1 MGFLLYFQKSKVV
14 ERLLILYLYTEM
26 SVDNRRWMTEMM
38 KHWIVERDVDNNGGY
53 PQIVDAAKFLQQ
65 NEVVAFPTETVYGLG
80 ANAKSDTA
88 VEKIFKAKGRPSDN
102 PLIVHISNK
111 DQLEELVAEVPSDA
125 ADLIDAFWPG
135 ALTIIFNNKE
145 NVFSQKVTAGL
156 STVGIRMPDH
166 PVALAII
173 EASGLPIAA
182 PSANRSGK
190 PSPTTAQHVIEDLED
205 RIAGVVDGG
214 ETGVG
219 VESTVVDCTGPR
231 PVILRPGGVTKE
243 QLEEVVGIVEVD
255 PSLKEGK
262 GAPKSPGM
270 KYTHY
275 APDAPVYLVDG
286 TRADLQKLVDN
297 KKAEGLKVG
306 VLTTEEFMA
315 DFQADVILSIGRRED
330 LTTVARNLYD
340 TLRAFNKRDVDIIFA
355 EMFPEEGVGLAIMN
369 RLQKAAGYRV
379 IKG

>member
-1 MGFLLYFQKSKVV
+1 
-14 ERLLILYLYTEM
+14 
-26 SVDNRRWMTEMM
+26 M
-38 KHWIVERDVDNNGGY
+38 KHWIVESDVDKNKSY
-53 PQIVDAAKFLQQ
+53 PQIVDAAKVLQQ
-65 NEVVAFPTETVYGLG
+65 DEVVAFPTETVYGLG
-80 ANAKSDTA
+80 ADATSDTA

-111 DQLEELVAEVPSDA
+111 EQLEGLVEEIPVDA
-125 ADLIDAFWPG
+125 SKLIDAYWPG
-135 ALTIIFNNKE
+135 PLTIIFKNKE
-145 NVFSQKVTAGL
+145 NVFSERVTAGL
-156 STVGIRMPDH
+156 DTVGIRMPDH
-166 PVALAII
+166 PVALSII
-173 EASGLPIAA
+173 EATGLPIAA

-190 PSPTTAQHVIEDLED
+190 PSPTTAQHVIDDLD
-205 RIAGVVDGG
+205 GRIAGVVDGG

-219 VESTVVDCTGPR
+219 VESTVVDCTGEF
-231 PVILRPGGVTKE
+231 PVILRPGGITKE
-243 QLEEVVGIVEVD
+243 QLEEVVGKVEVD

-286 TRADLQKLVDN
+286 TKEDVQRLVDE
-297 KKAEGLKVG
+297 KKEEGLKVG
-306 VLTTEEFMA
+306 VLTTEERM
-315 DFQADVILSIGRRED
+315 DWYQADLILSAGRRDD
-330 LTTVARNLYD
+330 LKTVAQHLYD
-340 TLRAFNKRDVDIIFA
+340 TLRAFNRSNVDIIFA

>member
-1 MGFLLYFQKSKVV
+1 
-14 ERLLILYLYTEM
+14 
-26 SVDNRRWMTEMM
+26 MM
-38 KHWIVERDVDNNGGY
+38 KHWIVESDVDKNKSY
-53 PQIVDAAKFLQQ
+53 PQIVDAAKILQQ
-65 NEVVAFPTETVYGLG
+65 DEVVAFPTETVYGLG
-80 ANAKSDTA
+80 ANATSDTA
-88 VEKIFKAKGRPSDN
+88 VEKIFEAKGRPSDN

-111 DQLEELVAEVPSDA
+111 EQLEGLVEEIPVDA
-125 ADLIDAFWPG
+125 SKLIDAYWPG
-135 ALTIIFNNKE
+135 PLTIIFKNKE
-145 NVFSQKVTAGL
+145 NVFSERVTAGL
-156 STVGIRMPDH
+156 DTVGIRMPDH
-166 PVALAII
+166 PVALSII

-190 PSPTTAQHVIEDLED
+190 PSPTTAQHVIDDLEG

-219 VESTVVDCTGPR
+219 VESTVVDCTGEI
-231 PVILRPGGVTKE
+231 PVILRPGGITKE
-243 QLEEVVGIVEVD
+243 QLEEVVGKVEVD

-286 TRADLQKLVDN
+286 TKEDVQRLVDE

-306 VLTTEEFMA
+306 VLTTEEQM
-315 DFQADVILSIGRRED
+315 DWYQADLILSAGRRDD
-330 LTTVARNLYD
+330 LKTVAQHLYD
-340 TLRAFNKRDVDIIFA
+340 TLRAFNRSNVDIIFA

>member
-1 MGFLLYFQKSKVV
+1 
-14 ERLLILYLYTEM
+14 
-26 SVDNRRWMTEMM
+26 MM
-38 KHWIVERDVDNNGGY
+38 KHWIVESDVDKNKSY
-53 PQIVDAAKFLQQ
+53 PQIVDAAKVLQQ
-65 NEVVAFPTETVYGLG
+65 DEVVAFPTETVYGLG
-80 ANAKSDTA
+80 ANATSDTA

-111 DQLEELVAEVPSDA
+111 EQLKGLVEEIPMDA
-125 ADLIDAFWPG
+125 SKLIDAYWPG
-135 ALTIIFNNKE
+135 PLTIIFKNKE
-145 NVFSQKVTAGL
+145 NVFSGRVTAGL
-156 STVGIRMPDH
+156 DTVGIRMPDH
-166 PVALAII
+166 PVALSII

-190 PSPTTAQHVIEDLED
+190 PSPTTAQHVIDDLD
-205 RIAGVVDGG
+205 GRIAGVVDGG

-219 VESTVVDCTGPR
+219 VESTVVDCTGEI
-231 PVILRPGGVTKE
+231 PVILRPGGITKE
-243 QLEEVVGIVEVD
+243 QLEEVVGKVEVD

-286 TRADLQKLVDN
+286 TKEDVQRLVDE

-306 VLTTEEFMA
+306 VLTTEEQM
-315 DFQADVILSIGRRED
+315 DWYQADLILSAGRRDD
-330 LTTVARNLYD
+330 LKTVAQHLYD
-340 TLRAFNKRDVDIIFA
+340 TLRAFNRSNVDIIFA
-355 EMFPEEGVGLAIMN
+355 EMFPEDGVGLAIMN

>member
-1 MGFLLYFQKSKVV
+1 
-14 ERLLILYLYTEM
+14 
-26 SVDNRRWMTEMM
+26 MM
-38 KHWIVERDVDNNGGY
+38 KHWIVESDVDKNKSY
-53 PQIVDAAKFLQQ
+53 PQIVDAAKILQQ
-65 NEVVAFPTETVYGLG
+65 DEVVAFPTETVYGLG
-80 ANAKSDTA
+80 ANATSDTA

-111 DQLEELVAEVPSDA
+111 EQLEGLVEEIPSDA
-125 ADLIDAFWPG
+125 SKLIEAYWPG
-135 ALTIIFNNKE
+135 PLTIIFKNKE
-145 NVFSQKVTAGL
+145 DVFSGRVTAGL
-156 STVGIRMPDH
+156 DTVGIRMPDH
-166 PVALAII
+166 PVALSII
-173 EASGLPIAA
+173 EAAGLPIAA

-190 PSPTTAQHVIEDLED
+190 PSPTTAQHVIDDLEG

-219 VESTVVDCTGPR
+219 VESTVVDCTGEI
-231 PVILRPGGVTKE
+231 PVILRPGGITKE
-243 QLEEVVGIVEVD
+243 QLEEVVGKVEVD

-286 TRADLQKLVDN
+286 TKEDVQRLVDE
-297 KKAEGLKVG
+297 KKGEGLKVG
-306 VLTTEEFMA
+306 VLTTEERM
-315 DFQADVILSIGRRED
+315 DWYQADLILSAGRRDD
-330 LTTVARNLYD
+330 LKTVAQHLYD
-340 TLRAFNKRDVDIIFA
+340 TLRAFNRSNVDIIFA

>member
-1 MGFLLYFQKSKVV
+1 
-14 ERLLILYLYTEM
+14 
-26 SVDNRRWMTEMM
+26 MM
-38 KHWIVERDVDNNGGY
+38 KHWIVESDVDKNKSY
-53 PQIVDAAKFLQQ
+53 PQIVDAAKILQQ

-80 ANAKSDTA
+80 ANATSDIA

-111 DQLEELVAEVPSDA
+111 DQLEGLVAEIPMDA
-125 ADLIDAFWPG
+125 SKLIDAYWPG
-135 ALTIIFNNKE
+135 PLTIIFKNKE
-145 NVFSQKVTAGL
+145 NVFSAKVTAGL
-156 STVGIRMPDH
+156 ETVGIRMPDH
-166 PVALAII
+166 PVALSII
-173 EASGLPIAA
+173 EAVGLPIAA

-190 PSPTTAQHVIEDLED
+190 PSPTTAQHVIDDLNG

-219 VESTVVDCTGPR
+219 VESTVVDCTGTV
-231 PVILRPGGVTKE
+231 PVILRPGGITKE
-243 QLEEVVGIVEVD
+243 QLEEVVGKVEVD
-255 PSLKEGK
+255 PTLKEGK

-286 TRADLQKLVDN
+286 TREDLQRLVDE
-297 KKAEGLKVG
+297 KKGEGLKVG
-306 VLTTEEFMA
+306 VLTTEEFVGEYQG
-315 DFQADVILSIGRRED
+315 DIILSVGRRDD
-330 LTTVARNLYD
+330 LKTVAQHLYD
-340 TLRAFNKRDVDIIFA
+340 TLRAFNGSDVDIIFA

-379 IKG
+379 IKGR

>member
-1 MGFLLYFQKSKVV
+1 
-14 ERLLILYLYTEM
+14 
-26 SVDNRRWMTEMM
+26 MM
-38 KHWIVERDVDNNGGY
+38 KHWIVESDVDKNKSY
-53 PQIVDAAKFLQQ
+53 PQIVDAAKILQQ
-65 NEVVAFPTETVYGLG
+65 DEVVAFPTETVYGLG
-80 ANAKSDTA
+80 ANATSDTA

-111 DQLEELVAEVPSDA
+111 EQLKGLVEEIPMDA
-125 ADLIDAFWPG
+125 SKLIDAYWPG
-135 ALTIIFNNKE
+135 PLTIIFKNKE
-145 NVFSQKVTAGL
+145 NVFSGRVTAGL
-156 STVGIRMPDH
+156 DTVGIRMPDH
-166 PVALAII
+166 PVALSII

-190 PSPTTAQHVIEDLED
+190 PSPTTAQHVIDDLD
-205 RIAGVVDGG
+205 GRIAGVVDGG

-219 VESTVVDCTGPR
+219 VESTVVDCTGEI
-231 PVILRPGGVTKE
+231 PVILRPGGITKE
-243 QLEEVVGIVEVD
+243 QLEEVVGKVEVD

-286 TRADLQKLVDN
+286 TKEDVQRLVDE
-297 KKAEGLKVG
+297 KKEEGLKVG
-306 VLTTEEFMA
+306 VLTTEEQM
-315 DFQADVILSIGRRED
+315 DWYQADLILSAGRRDD
-330 LTTVARNLYD
+330 LKTVAQHLYD
-340 TLRAFNKRDVDIIFA
+340 TLRAFNRSNVDIIFA

>member
-1 MGFLLYFQKSKVV
+1 MIK
-14 ERLLILYLYTEM
+14 R
-26 SVDNRRWMTEMM
+26 
-38 KHWIVERDVDNNGGY
+38 WIVENDVDSKESY
-53 PQIVDAAKFLQQ
+53 PQIVDAATILQQ
-65 NEVVAFPTETVYGLG
+65 DEVIAFPTETVYGLG
-80 ANAKSDTA
+80 ANAKSDRA
-88 VEKIFKAKGRPSDN
+88 VEKIFEAKGRPSDN

-111 DQLEELVAEVPSDA
+111 TQLEELVADIPSA
-125 ADLIDAFWPG
+125 AAKLIEAYWPG
-135 ALTIIFNNKE
+135 PLTLIFKNKAG
-145 NVFSQKVTAGL
+145 VFSSKVTAGL
-156 STVGIRMPDH
+156 DTVAIRMPDH

-190 PSPTTAQHVIEDLED
+190 PSPTTAQHVIDDLEG

-219 VESTVVDCTGPR
+219 VESTVLDCTGEI

-243 QLEEVVGIVEVD
+243 QIEEVVGKVAVD

-286 TRADLQKLVDN
+286 SREYIQQLVDE
-297 KKAEGLKVG
+297 KRAEGMKVG
-306 VLTTEEFMA
+306 VLTTKEYLAYFNA
-315 DFQADVILSIGRRED
+315 DTILSVGERRD
-330 LTTVARNLYD
+330 LHTVAHHLYD
-340 TLRAFNKRDVDIIFA
+340 TLRAFNGSDVDIIFS
-355 EMFPEEGVGLAIMN
+355 EMFPEKGVGLAIMN

-379 IKG
+379 IKP

>member
-1 MGFLLYFQKSKVV
+1 
-14 ERLLILYLYTEM
+14 
-26 SVDNRRWMTEMM
+26 MM
-38 KHWIVERDVDNNGGY
+38 KHWIVESDVDKNKSY
-53 PQIVDAAKFLQQ
+53 PQIVDAAKILQQ
-65 NEVVAFPTETVYGLG
+65 DEVVAFPTETVYGLG
-80 ANAKSDTA
+80 ANATSDTA

-111 DQLEELVAEVPSDA
+111 EQLEGLVEEIPVDA
-125 ADLIDAFWPG
+125 SKLIDAYWPG
-135 ALTIIFNNKE
+135 PLTIIFKNKE
-145 NVFSQKVTAGL
+145 NVFSERVTAGL
-156 STVGIRMPDH
+156 DTVGIRMPDH
-166 PVALAII
+166 PVALSII

-190 PSPTTAQHVIEDLED
+190 PSPTTAQHVIDDLEG

-219 VESTVVDCTGPR
+219 VESTVVDCTGEI
-231 PVILRPGGVTKE
+231 PVILRPGGITKE
-243 QLEEVVGIVEVD
+243 QLEEVVGKVEVD

-286 TRADLQKLVDN
+286 TKEDVQRLVDE
-297 KKAEGLKVG
+297 KKEEGLKVG
-306 VLTTEEFMA
+306 VLTTEERM
-315 DFQADVILSIGRRED
+315 DWYQADLILSAGRRDD
-330 LTTVARNLYD
+330 LKTVAQQLYD
-340 TLRAFNKRDVDIIFA
+340 TLRAFNRSNVDIIFA

>member
-1 MGFLLYFQKSKVV
+1 
-14 ERLLILYLYTEM
+14 
-26 SVDNRRWMTEMM
+26 MM
-38 KHWIVERDVDNNGGY
+38 KHWIVERDVDNSESY
-53 PQIVDAAKFLQQ
+53 PHIVDAAKILQQ

-88 VEKIFKAKGRPSDN
+88 VGKIYKAKGRPSDN

-111 DQLEELVAEVPSDA
+111 DQLEELVEDVSGDA
-125 ADLIDAFWPG
+125 ANLIDAFWPG
-135 ALTIIFNNKE
+135 PLTIIFNNKE

-156 STVGIRMPDH
+156 PTVGIRMPDH

-190 PSPTTAQHVIEDLED
+190 PSPTTAQHVIDDLED

-231 PVILRPGGVTKE
+231 PIILRPGGITKE
-243 QLEEVVGIVEVD
+243 QLEEVVGLVEVD

-286 TRADLQKLVDN
+286 TREDLQKLVDN

-306 VLTTEEFMA
+306 VLTTEEFMD
-315 DFQADVILSIGRRED
+315 DFEADVILSVGRRED
-330 LTTVARNLYD
+330 LTTVARSLYD
-340 TLRAFNKRDVDIIFA
+340 TLRAFNKSDVDIIFA

-379 IKG
+379 VKG

>member
-1 MGFLLYFQKSKVV
+1 
-14 ERLLILYLYTEM
+14 
-26 SVDNRRWMTEMM
+26 MM
-38 KHWIVERDVDNNGGY
+38 KHWIVESDVDKNKSY
-53 PQIVDAAKFLQQ
+53 PQIVDAAKILQQ
-65 NEVVAFPTETVYGLG
+65 DEVVAFPTETVYGLG
-80 ANAKSDTA
+80 ANATSDTA

-111 DQLEELVAEVPSDA
+111 EQLEGLVEEIPVDA
-125 ADLIDAFWPG
+125 SKLIDAYWPG
-135 ALTIIFNNKE
+135 PLTIIFKNKE
-145 NVFSQKVTAGL
+145 NVFSERVTAGL
-156 STVGIRMPDH
+156 DTVGIRMPDH
-166 PVALAII
+166 PVALSII
-173 EASGLPIAA
+173 EATGLPIAA

-190 PSPTTAQHVIEDLED
+190 PSPTTAQHVIDDLD
-205 RIAGVVDGG
+205 GRIAGVVDGG

-219 VESTVVDCTGPR
+219 VESTVVDCTGEI
-231 PVILRPGGVTKE
+231 PVILRPGGITKE
-243 QLEEVVGIVEVD
+243 QLEEVVGKVEVD

-286 TRADLQKLVDN
+286 TKEDVQRLVDE
-297 KKAEGLKVG
+297 KKKEGLKVG
-306 VLTTEEFMA
+306 VLTTEEQM
-315 DFQADVILSIGRRED
+315 DWYQADLILSAGRRDD
-330 LTTVARNLYD
+330 LKTVAQHLYD
-340 TLRAFNKRDVDIIFA
+340 TLRAFNRSNVDIIFA

>member
-1 MGFLLYFQKSKVV
+1 
-14 ERLLILYLYTEM
+14 
-26 SVDNRRWMTEMM
+26 M
-38 KHWIVERDVDNNGGY
+38 KHWIVESDVDKNKSY
-53 PQIVDAAKFLQQ
+53 PQIVDAAKVLQQ
-65 NEVVAFPTETVYGLG
+65 DEVVAFPTETVYGLG
-80 ANAKSDTA
+80 ANATSDTA

-111 DQLEELVAEVPSDA
+111 EQLKGLVEEIPMDA
-125 ADLIDAFWPG
+125 SKLIDAYWPG
-135 ALTIIFNNKE
+135 PLTIIFKNKE
-145 NVFSQKVTAGL
+145 NVFSGRVTAGL
-156 STVGIRMPDH
+156 DTVGIRMPDH
-166 PVALAII
+166 PVALSII

-190 PSPTTAQHVIEDLED
+190 PSPTTAQHVIDDLD
-205 RIAGVVDGG
+205 GRIAGVVDGG

-219 VESTVVDCTGPR
+219 VESTVVDCTGEI
-231 PVILRPGGVTKE
+231 PVILRPGGITKE
-243 QLEEVVGIVEVD
+243 QLEEVVGKVEVD

-286 TRADLQKLVDN
+286 TKEDVQRLVDE

-306 VLTTEEFMA
+306 VLTTEEQM
-315 DFQADVILSIGRRED
+315 DWYQADLILSAGRRDD
-330 LTTVARNLYD
+330 LKTVAQHLYD
-340 TLRAFNKRDVDIIFA
+340 TLRAFNRSNVDIIFA
-355 EMFPEEGVGLAIMN
+355 EMFPEDGVGLAIMN

>member
-1 MGFLLYFQKSKVV
+1 
-14 ERLLILYLYTEM
+14 
-26 SVDNRRWMTEMM
+26 M
-38 KHWIVERDVDNNGGY
+38 KHWIVESDVDKNKSY
-53 PQIVDAAKFLQQ
+53 PQIVDAAKILQQ
-65 NEVVAFPTETVYGLG
+65 DEVVAFPTETVYGLG
-80 ANAKSDTA
+80 ANATSDTA

-111 DQLEELVAEVPSDA
+111 EQLKGLVEEIPMDA
-125 ADLIDAFWPG
+125 SKLIDAYWPG
-135 ALTIIFNNKE
+135 PLTIIFKNKE
-145 NVFSQKVTAGL
+145 NVFSGRVTAGL
-156 STVGIRMPDH
+156 DTVGIRMPDH
-166 PVALAII
+166 PVALSII

-190 PSPTTAQHVIEDLED
+190 PSPTTAQHVIDDLD
-205 RIAGVVDGG
+205 GRIAGVVDGG

-219 VESTVVDCTGPR
+219 VESTVVDCTGEI
-231 PVILRPGGVTKE
+231 PVILRPGGITKE
-243 QLEEVVGIVEVD
+243 QLEEVVGKVEVD

-286 TRADLQKLVDN
+286 TKEDVQRLVDE
-297 KKAEGLKVG
+297 KKEEGLKVG
-306 VLTTEEFMA
+306 VLTTEEQM
-315 DFQADVILSIGRRED
+315 DWYQADLILSAGRRDD
-330 LTTVARNLYD
+330 LKTVAQHLYD
-340 TLRAFNKRDVDIIFA
+340 TLRAFNRSNVDIIFA

>member
-1 MGFLLYFQKSKVV
+1 
-14 ERLLILYLYTEM
+14 
-26 SVDNRRWMTEMM
+26 MM
-38 KHWIVERDVDNNGGY
+38 KHWIVESDVDKNKSY
-53 PQIVDAAKFLQQ
+53 PQIVDAAKILQQ
-65 NEVVAFPTETVYGLG
+65 DEVVAFPTETVYGLG
-80 ANAKSDTA
+80 ANATSDTA

-111 DQLEELVAEVPSDA
+111 EQLEGLVEEIPSDA
-125 ADLIDAFWPG
+125 SKLIEAYWPG
-135 ALTIIFNNKE
+135 PLTIIFKNKE
-145 NVFSQKVTAGL
+145 NVFSGRVTAGL
-156 STVGIRMPDH
+156 DTVGIRMPDH
-166 PVALAII
+166 PVALSII
-173 EASGLPIAA
+173 EAAGLPIAA

-190 PSPTTAQHVIEDLED
+190 PSPTTAQHVIDDLEG

-219 VESTVVDCTGPR
+219 VESTVVDCTGEI
-231 PVILRPGGVTKE
+231 PVILRPGGITKE
-243 QLEEVVGIVEVD
+243 QLEEVVGKVEVD

-286 TRADLQKLVDN
+286 TKEDVQRLVDE
-297 KKAEGLKVG
+297 KKGEGLKVG
-306 VLTTEEFMA
+306 VLTTEEQM
-315 DFQADVILSIGRRED
+315 DWYQADLILSAGRRDD
-330 LTTVARNLYD
+330 LKTVAQHLYD
-340 TLRAFNKRDVDIIFA
+340 TLRAFNRSNVDIIFA

>member
-1 MGFLLYFQKSKVV
+1 
-14 ERLLILYLYTEM
+14 
-26 SVDNRRWMTEMM
+26 MM
-38 KHWIVERDVDNNGGY
+38 KHWIVESDVDKNKSY
-53 PQIVDAAKFLQQ
+53 PQIVDAAKVLQQ
-65 NEVVAFPTETVYGLG
+65 DEVVAFPTETVYGLG
-80 ANAKSDTA
+80 ANATSDTA

-111 DQLEELVAEVPSDA
+111 EQLEGLVEEIPVDA
-125 ADLIDAFWPG
+125 SKLIDAYWPG
-135 ALTIIFNNKE
+135 PLTIIFKNKE
-145 NVFSQKVTAGL
+145 NVFSERVTAGL
-156 STVGIRMPDH
+156 DTVGIRMPDH
-166 PVALAII
+166 PVALSII
-173 EASGLPIAA
+173 EATGLPIAA

-190 PSPTTAQHVIEDLED
+190 PSPTTAQHVIDDLD
-205 RIAGVVDGG
+205 GRIAGVVDGG

-219 VESTVVDCTGPR
+219 VESTVVDCTGEF
-231 PVILRPGGVTKE
+231 PVILRPGGITKE
-243 QLEEVVGIVEVD
+243 QLEEVVGKVEVD

-286 TRADLQKLVDN
+286 TKEDVQRLVDE
-297 KKAEGLKVG
+297 KKEEGLKVG
-306 VLTTEEFMA
+306 VLTTEERM
-315 DFQADVILSIGRRED
+315 DWYQADLILSAGRRDD
-330 LTTVARNLYD
+330 LKTVAQHLYD
-340 TLRAFNKRDVDIIFA
+340 TLRAFNRSNVDIIFA

>member
-1 MGFLLYFQKSKVV
+1 MIK
-14 ERLLILYLYTEM
+14 R
-26 SVDNRRWMTEMM
+26 
-38 KHWIVERDVDNNGGY
+38 WIVENDVDNKESY
-53 PQIVDAAKFLQQ
+53 PQIVDAARILQQ

-80 ANAKSDTA
+80 ANAKSDEA
-88 VEKIFKAKGRPSDN
+88 VDKIFKAKGRPSDN

-111 DQLEELVAEVPSDA
+111 NQLKELVEEVPEA
-125 ADLIDAFWPG
+125 AEKLMTAYWPG
-135 ALTIIFNNKE
+135 PLTLIFQKKDGVLSE
-145 NVFSQKVTAGL
+145 KVTAGL
-156 STVGIRMPDH
+156 DSVGIRMPDH

-173 EASGLPIAA
+173 EEAGLPIAA

-190 PSPTTAQHVIEDLED
+190 PSPTTAQHVIEDLEG
-205 RIAGVVDGG
+205 RIIGVVDGG

-219 VESTVVDCTGPR
+219 VESTVVDCTGAI

-243 QLEEVVGIVEVD
+243 QLEEVVGEVSVD

-275 APDAPVYLVDG
+275 APDAPVWLVDG
-286 TRADLQKLVDN
+286 TREDVQKLVDE
-297 KKAEGLKVG
+297 KRSEGLKAG
-306 VLTTEEFMA
+306 VLTTDEFA
-315 DFQADVILSIGRRED
+315 GDYRADVVFSVGRRDD
-330 LTTVARNLYD
+330 LNTVAHGLYD
-340 TLRAFNKRDVDIIFA
+340 KLRAFNNSDVDIIFA

-379 IKG
+379 IKP